1 MLIAVKGKKSE
12 ITGLERM
19 QREGI
24 FYIRWSMEAFLRL
37 HLSKPVMNIRRNQ
50 CFWGRK
56 NTWQEKTDS
65 MVGKSEV
72 QFF

>member
-1 MLIAVKGKKSE
+1 MLIAVKEKKSE

-24 FYIRWSMEAFLRL
+24 FYIRWSTEAFLRL
-37 HLSKPVMNIRRNQ
+37 HLSRSVMNIRRNQ
-50 CFWGRK
+50 CIWEQK